1 MIKKT
6 TCLPLSG
13 KTLTDCSPLHNAVS
27 PARVAPVVQAEEGAG
42 TLYQLEYTDT
52 LGAGDLVI
60 ESGHSAADAA
70 VYLRS
75 ILALGMSP
83 VTVRVI
89 A

>member
-1 MIKKT
+1 MAES
-6 TCLPLSG
+6 TCSNLLQSG
-13 KTLTDCSPLHNAVS
+13 GDSAVQTVD
-27 PARVAPVVQAEEGAG
+27 RAP
-42 TLYQLEYTDT
+42 LYQLEYTDT
-52 LGAGDLVI
+52 LGAGDVVI
-60 ESGHSAADAA
+60 ESGYRAADAA

>member
-1 MIKKT
+1 MTET
-6 TCLPLSG
+6 TRSSLLQSG
-13 KTLTDCSPLHNAVS
+13 GDS
-27 PARVAPVVQAEEGAG
+27 PAQTVESAS
-42 TLYQLEYTDT
+42 LYQLEYTDT

-60 ESGHSAADAA
+60 ESGYSASEAA